1 MRKRSDFSKDEWKK
15 EDGNIRSCWSCK
27 GDDQAQTKDCNKCS
41 HSKVKSFFTKQEWA
55 NATIHVC
62 NECKKEKSV
71 VKKVKAPEGVETK
84 TDTEVITKVMK
95 GVRMKSPKET
105 DLKAPNEAA
114 AKASKEVRIKAV
126 KEVEVNDPK
135 EIETK
140 AFKEVKKTTSKELK
154 TKAPKE
160 VEAEVPIL
168 KKKKLT
174 K

>member
-71 VKKVKAPEGVETK
+71 VKKVKAPEGVKTK

-95 GVRMKSPKET
+95 GVKMKSPKET
-105 DLKAPNEAA
+105 DLKAPN
-114 AKASKEVRIKAV
+114 
-126 KEVEVNDPK
+126 